1 MVVGNF
7 VEEVDTVVIGSGP
20 GGYVAAIHAAQ
31 QGQKVTIIE
40 KSNIGGICLNEG
52 CIPSKAL
59 ISVGTDIYKSRNETP
74 FGLTYGESTLDF
86 GKLQKWK
93 DQEVVNAL
101 TSGIEALLKKYKIDI
116 VKGVANFSTNSSI
129 SVVHGDDY
137 FGYHFKNA
145 IIATGSSPIE
155 IPGFKFNEDI
165 LDSTSLLNIEE
176 LPKTLTI
183 VGGGYIGME
192 LAFAFSDLG
201 SEVTVIESLDRVLNG
216 FEKDLTKP
224 VLKAAEEK
232 GITIIT
238 DAKATGYA
246 KEDDH
251 LTLSY
256 EKDGKTDTVKTDKIA
271 VVVGRAPNTEE
282 LSLSMAGIKMTDS
295 GHIAVNE
302 FGETSTPNIYAI
314 GDVVPGPALAHK
326 ASYEAKMV
334 AERIG
339 GNKGAAIDY
348 LAIPTVC
355 YTTPEIAVVGL
366 TFDEAKEEGIKAK
379 KAMYNFQNNGK
390 ALATNATDGF
400 VRIISDSETN
410 RVVGAQLVGGNAD
423 DLINQLALAIE
434 NLLTVEDI
442 ALTIHSHPSLSETIL
457 DASEILLGKPTHQ

>member
-31 QGQKVTIIE
+31 QGQKVVIIE
-40 KSNIGGICLNEG
+40 KGNIGGICLNEG

-59 ISVGTDIYKSRNETP
+59 ISVGKDMYKSRNKTS
-74 FGLTYGESTLDF
+74 FGLTYGKSTLNF
-86 GKLQKWK
+86 RQMQEWK
-93 DQEVVNAL
+93 DQKVVHSL
-101 TSGIEALLKKYKIDI
+101 TSGIEALLNKYKIEI
-116 VKGVANFSTNSSI
+116 VHGVANFSTSSSI
-129 SVVHGDDY
+129 SVVHGDEY

-155 IPGFKFNEDI
+155 IPGFEFNEDI
-165 LDSTSLLNIEE
+165 LDSTDLLNIKE

-201 SEVTVIESLDRVLNG
+201 SKVTVIESLDRVLNG
-216 FEKDLTKP
+216 FEKDLTHP

-238 DAKATGYA
+238 EAKASSYEKA
-246 KEDDH
+246 DDC
-251 LTLSY
+251 LVLSY
-256 EKDGKTDTVKTDKIA
+256 EKDGKTETIETEKIA
-271 VVVGRAPNTEE
+271 IVVGRTPNTEE
-282 LSLSMAGIKMTDS
+282 LSLSMAGIKMTDT
-295 GHIAVNE
+295 GHIQVNE
-302 FGETSTPNIYAI
+302 FGETTTENIYAI

-339 GNKGAAIDY
+339 GNKGVAIDY

-379 KAMYNFQNNGK
+379 KATYHFQNNGK
-390 ALATNATDGF
+390 ALAMNETDGF

-410 RVVGAQLVGGNAD
+410 RVVGAQLVGGSVD
-423 DLINQLALAIE
+423 DLVNNLTLAIE

-457 DASEILLGKPTHQ
+457 DTSEILIGKPTHQ

>member
-59 ISVGTDIYKSRNETP
+59 ISVGADIYKSRNETP

-86 GKLQKWK
+86 GKLQEWK

-165 LDSTSLLNIEE
+165 LDSTGLLNIEE

-216 FEKDLTKP
+216 FEKDLTQP

-238 DAKATGYA
+238 DAKATGYEKA
-246 KEDDH
+246 DDH

-256 EKDGKTDTVKTDKIA
+256 EKDGKTDTVETDKIA

-302 FGETSTPNIYAI
+302 FGETSTENIYAI

-379 KAMYNFQNNGK
+379 KATYNFQNNGK